1 MMTVRLIAHTPEP
14 EKVVAAAAKLCYSDA
29 HITDLLDGLTEEKT
43 AKFLTM
49 LSDLGH
55 ASPIEHASFTFGI
68 EGVSRTLLAQIT
80 RHRIA
85 SFSVQSQ
92 RYVRLDDFRYVVPPE
107 IEAIPEAKEAFLASM
122 EEDAK
127 RYLDLAH
134 KLEEGH
140 TARLMAEGMPEK
152 QARAKASKQANEDAR
167 FVLPNACETKM
178 VVTMNARSL
187 QNFSTCAAAAAPSGR
202 SGSWPKNVRAG
213 VSGGTAYLC
222 KVRPGLCIRPL
233 PGRQDV
239 LRQNRRG
246 ACKICI
252 HQGGCRRMS
261 KGKLI
266 VLEGLDGSGKAT
278 QAKLL
283 AAHLKEQGF
292 SVREITFPNYESDSS
307 ALVKMYLAGQ
317 FGQHPDDVNA
327 YAASSFYAVDRYASY
342 KKDWGNFYEN
352 GGIIIADRYTTSNA
366 VHQCSKLP
374 PEQWESFLGWLFD
387 FEFHLLGLPAP
398 DEVIYLQV
406 DPAVSQKLMT
416 QRYHG
421 DESRKDVHEKD
432 TEYLARSR
440 CAAEYCAAHLG
451 WAVVHCTS
459 GDNMRSIEDIQAE
472 VQEIVLK
479 QLT

>member
-1 MMTVRLIAHTPEP
+1 
-14 EKVVAAAAKLCYSDA
+14 
-29 HITDLLDGLTEEKT
+29 
-43 AKFLTM
+43 
-49 LSDLGH
+49 
-55 ASPIEHASFTFGI
+55 
-68 EGVSRTLLAQIT
+68 
-80 RHRIA
+80 
-85 SFSVQSQ
+85 
-92 RYVRLDDFRYVVPPE
+92 
-107 IEAIPEAKEAFLASM
+107 
-122 EEDAK
+122 
-127 RYLDLAH
+127 
-134 KLEEGH
+134 
-140 TARLMAEGMPEK
+140 
-152 QARAKASKQANEDAR
+152 
-167 FVLPNACETKM
+167 
-178 VVTMNARSL
+178 MN
-187 QNFSTCAAAAAPSGR
+187 
-202 SGSWPKNVRAG
+202 
-213 VSGGTAYLC
+213 
-222 KVRPGLCIRPL
+222 
-233 PGRQDV
+233 
-239 LRQNRRG
+239 
-246 ACKICI
+246 
-252 HQGGCRRMS
+252 

-266 VLEGLDGSGKAT
+266 AIEGLDGSGKAT

-283 AAHLKEQGF
+283 AGYLAAQGLA
-292 SVREITFPNYESDSS
+292 VREVSFPDYGSDSS

-342 KKDWGNFYEN
+342 KKDWGSFYEN
-352 GGIIIADRYTTSNA
+352 GGIVIADRYTTSNA